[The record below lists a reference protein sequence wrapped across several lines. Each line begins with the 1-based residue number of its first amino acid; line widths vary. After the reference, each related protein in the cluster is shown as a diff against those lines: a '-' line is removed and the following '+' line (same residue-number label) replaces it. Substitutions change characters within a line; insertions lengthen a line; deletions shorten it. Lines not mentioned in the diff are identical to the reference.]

1 MRLIRLVTEDPQA
14 VFDNTF
20 NEDLVVPENSKLA
33 LQSLSIETENNVIII
48 DDSNDEISYQ
58 STTGFTKT
66 IFLDHATYTRGNFHD
81 LFTDITNK
89 LNETVGFTTGTEE
102 IRRNFGLEWLA
113 RVNPTHKKAVIE
125 YEIGVNGAY
134 EDDFSFD
141 ATKVEFVNNLTRR
154 VCRAKAGQPNNTGN
168 DRSARFETF
177 ISRGCSFIR
186 GRTHTYG
193 NTLGLAQQANGYI
206 IGLSNEDLSGLDPTT
221 ITDDKL
227 TFGIAVTCD
236 VANTRQYYVVSDG
249 VYTLSATVPNFN
261 GDGDV
266 DNDYQEVIINF
277 NKVQGNVYQNGS
289 NIPVNLF
296 DVNYTAG
303 QKLFPFLIFRGTN
316 ASINSIRTIPSPNGA
331 ITQASGINELSA
343 PPQPQ
348 RNASENFI
356 QLSLDLATFLGFD
369 NPREPQLG
377 FDNVVEATYVA
388 DKTFD
393 PEDIADAF
401 IVELLNLKCMSYDG
415 LKNQR
420 KNILSVIPKSNANG
434 EIIYEMN
441 NPIFI
446 DLNNAKPLLMRNLR
460 IRVTK
465 PDYSPVKMVGQATM
479 VLLLN

>member
-48 DDSNDEISYQ
+48 DSSNDEISYQ

-66 IFLDHATYTRGNFHD
+66 IFLERETYTKNNYDD

-89 LNETVGFTTGTEE
+89 LNDSVGFTTGTEE

-113 RVNPTHKKAVIE
+113 SVNSINKKVIID

-134 EDDFSFD
+134 EDDFEYD
-141 ATKVEFVNNLTRR
+141 PAKVEFVTNLTRR
-154 VCRAKAGQPNNTGN
+154 VCRATAGQPNNDQN

-193 NTLGLAQQANGYI
+193 NTLSLPPRQNGYI
-206 IGLSNEDLSGLDPTT
+206 IGLSKTDLSNVDPTT
-221 ITDDKL
+221 ITDDQ
-227 TFGIAVTCD
+227 ISYAIHVTCSATN
-236 VANTRQYYVVSDG
+236 VRRYYTIIDG
-249 VYTLSATVPNFN
+249 VTTISTTLPNFN
-261 GDGDV
+261 GDGDIN
-266 DNDYQEVIINF
+266 NDYQEVIINF
-277 NKVQGNVYQNGS
+277 DKVQANVYQNGS
-289 NIPVNLF
+289 NVPVNLF

-303 QKLFPFLIFRGTN
+303 QKLYPLLIFRGTN

-331 ITQASGINELSA
+331 LTQASEINELAA

-348 RNASENFI
+348 RNSSDNFI
-356 QLSLDLATFLGFD
+356 QLSLDLANFLGFD
-369 NPREPQLG
+369 NPRDPQLG
-377 FDNVVEATYVA
+377 FDDVVEATYVA
-388 DKTFD
+388 DKVFD

-401 IVELLNLKCMSYDG
+401 LVELLNLKCMSYDG

-465 PDYSPVKMVGQATM
+465 PDYSPVKMIGQATM